1 MQSSVPR
8 ANAYKLLSELFKY
21 PEKELTKLSST
32 ILDTFSKL
40 SPKFEAQA
48 QTLVTRLEQADSL
61 KDLQIEYSRLF
72 VGPYQV
78 EAAPFSSVYLDPQ
91 GLVMGE
97 STIDAIE
104 YYVDAG
110 LNPNDDIKEPPDHIS
125 TELEFMYY
133 LIFNSVVKNDQSK
146 EAISK
151 DFLTN
156 HLSKWTGEFTKKIIK
171 KSKDDFYSNLGTLLN
186 KFISEEEKY
195 YSGVTV

>member
-1 MQSSVPR
+1 MQPSVYR
-8 ANAYKLLSELFKY
+8 ANAYKILSELFKY
-21 PEKELTKLSST
+21 PDKRLTELSST
-32 ILDTFSKL
+32 IFDTFSNL
-40 SPKFEAQA
+40 SPKFETLVN
-48 QTLVTRLEQADSL
+48 TLVTRLEHENTL

-110 LNPNDDIKEPPDHIS
+110 LNPNDDNKEPPDHIS

-133 LIFNSVVKNDQSK
+133 LIFNSVVKNDTSK
-146 EAISK
+146 ETISK
-151 DFLTN
+151 KFLTN
-156 HLSKWTGEFTKKIIK
+156 HLSKWTGEFAKKLLK

-186 KFISEEEKY
+186 SFISEEVIF
-195 YSGVTV
+195 YSGDKV